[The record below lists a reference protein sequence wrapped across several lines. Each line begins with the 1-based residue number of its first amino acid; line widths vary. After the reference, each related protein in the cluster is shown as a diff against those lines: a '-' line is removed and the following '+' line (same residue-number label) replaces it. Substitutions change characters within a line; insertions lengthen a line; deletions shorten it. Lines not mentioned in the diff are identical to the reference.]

1 MKYRRKQTVGN
12 IQFIVE
18 SNFKSGKAASAKD
31 KLTNIMITKANE
43 VLRAAYKSKVPMMQN

>member
-1 MKYRRKQTVGN
+1 MKYSRKQTIGN

-31 KLTNIMITKANE
+31 KLTNIMIIKANE
-43 VLRAAYKSKVPMMQN
+43 VLRAANKSKAPMVQN